1 MNPVKRAWAL
11 SLTCL
16 ASLAGAAHG
25 DGGTV
30 RLSEA
35 VGGYLVTVFT
45 APTPLRA
52 GPVDVSVLVQDARTG
67 QPAPIGQ
74 VMLRLRQPGER
85 TLEQA
90 ATREQATNR
99 LLHAAQFDLPA
110 PGVWLVEVRVRGP
123 GGEAARE
130 FEIHAAEPSP
140 RWLELWGWIFL
151 PVVAV
156 VLFLGHQYIKSKKSD
171 FSCLPS
177 HSFLI

>member
-1 MNPVKRAWAL
+1 
-11 SLTCL
+11 
-16 ASLAGAAHG
+16 
-25 DGGTV
+25 
-30 RLSEA
+30 EA

-67 QPAPIGQ
+67 QPAPVGQ

-110 PGVWLVEVRVRGP
+110 PGGWLGAGVRG
-123 GGEAARE
+123 GGGGGGGGVDPR
-130 FEIHAAEPSP
+130 AAELSP